1 MDSHSFRCRRNAV
14 KSVSSAASTPHQ
26 SITVGLIATKLVA
39 LTRVSLV
46 NSRNPATKR
55 KPPERITWE
64 VVRPTGND
72 VQGRQ
77 L

>member
-1 MDSHSFRCRRNAV
+1 MNAV
-14 KSVSSAASTPHQ
+14 KSVANEASTPHPA
-26 SITVGLIATKLVA
+26 ITVGLMDTKLVA
-39 LTRVSLV
+39 LTQVSLV

-55 KPPERITWE
+55 RPLERITWE
-64 VVRPTGND
+64 AVRPTGND

>member
-1 MDSHSFRCRRNAV
+1 MLYLRRNAV
-14 KSVSSAASTPHQ
+14 KSVANAASTPHQ
-26 SITVGLIATKLVA
+26 AITDGLMDTKLVA

-46 NSRNPATKR
+46 NSLNPATKR